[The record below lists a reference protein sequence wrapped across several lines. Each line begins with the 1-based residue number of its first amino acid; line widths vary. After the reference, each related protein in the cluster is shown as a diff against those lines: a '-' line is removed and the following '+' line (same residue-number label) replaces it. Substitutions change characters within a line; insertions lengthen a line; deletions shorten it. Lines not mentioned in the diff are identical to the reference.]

1 MGTAGFGPGASLL
14 GFAGAGIIDGSI
26 CIRKNVM
33 WLLFNR
39 RWHSLSLRS
48 SAWLPEVEV
57 RGSRPSNSLVNWV
70 RPRQRAKAPRSKK
83 SS

>member
-1 MGTAGFGPGASLL
+1 MR
-14 GFAGAGIIDGSI
+14 GIIDGSI

-39 RWHSLSLRS
+39 RWHFLLLLS
-48 SAWLPEVEV
+48 SAWLPEAEV
-57 RGSRPSNSLVNWV
+57 RGSKPGNRLVNWS
-70 RPRQRAKAPRSKK
+70 RPRQCAKARRREK